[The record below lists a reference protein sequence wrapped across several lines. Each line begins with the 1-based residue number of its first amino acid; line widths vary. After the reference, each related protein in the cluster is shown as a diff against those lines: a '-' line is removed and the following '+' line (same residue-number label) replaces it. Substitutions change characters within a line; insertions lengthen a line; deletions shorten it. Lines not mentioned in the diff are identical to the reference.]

1 MLKFTFP
8 ISVLL
13 ILCLAG
19 CEGSNVLLVKEAGID
34 AAKAITLSD
43 EAVKN
48 MAKESSAYADSQH
61 RVASPE
67 NEHAKRLKRLVGDH
81 HQESGVDFNYKIYLA
96 KEVNAFAMAD
106 GTIRIYSGL
115 MDMLNDDEL
124 RFVIGHEM
132 GHIAMKHIHKKLQLA
147 YGSSAVRKAIAS
159 IDGLAGNIAR
169 SQLGGF
175 VQSLMG
181 AQFSQFEEKE
191 ADDYGLT
198 FMKKQGYETRAAVS
212 ALKKIAKLG
221 NDHSF
226 LSSHPEPGKRAERLK
241 LQIEGKTSS
250 IEEHK
255 QNLFYKFREL
265 LNVAYEKLIAII
277 HWAASILPL
286 H

>member
-1 MLKFTFP
+1 MPKFTFS
-8 ISVLL
+8 ILAFL

-19 CEGSNVLLVKEAGID
+19 CEGSNVLLVTEAGVD
-34 AAKAITLSD
+34 AVKAITLSD
-43 EAVKN
+43 ATVLD
-48 MAKESSAYADSQH
+48 MAKKSSAYADNQH
-61 RVASPE
+61 RVAPPE
-67 NEHAKRLKRLVGDH
+67 NVYAKRLKRLVGDH
-81 HQESGVDFNYKIYLA
+81 QQVSGVDFNYKIYLA

-115 MDMLNDDEL
+115 MDMLNDDEF

-147 YGSSAVRKAIAS
+147 YGSSAMRKAIAS

-169 SQLGGF
+169 SQLGEF

-198 FMKKQGYETRAAVS
+198 FMKNQGYDTKSAVS

-255 QNLFYKFREL
+255 QSLFYKFKEL
-265 LNVAYEKLIAII
+265 LTVAYEKLIAIV
-277 HWAASILPL
+277 HWVVSLN
-286 H
+286 

>member
-1 MLKFTFP
+1 MHKFIFL
-8 ISVLL
+8 ILFLL
-13 ILCLAG
+13 IICLAG
-19 CEGSNVLLVKEAGID
+19 CEGSNVLLVKEAGVD
-34 AAKAITLSD
+34 AVKAITLSD
-43 EAVKN
+43 EAVQN
-48 MAKESSAYADSQH
+48 MAKKSSAYADSQH
-61 RVASPE
+61 RVAPPE
-67 NEHAKRLKRLVGDH
+67 NEYAKRLKRLVGDH
-81 HQESGVDFNYKIYLA
+81 HQESGIDFNYKIYLA

-147 YGSSAVRKAIAS
+147 YGSSAVRKAIAT
-159 IDGLAGNIAR
+159 IDGPAGDIAR

-175 VQSLMG
+175 VQGLMG

-198 FMKKQGYETRAAVS
+198 FMRKQGYDTKAAVS
-212 ALKKIAKLG
+212 ALNKIAKLG

-226 LSSHPEPGKRAERLK
+226 LSSHPAPGKRAERLK

-250 IEEHK
+250 IEEGK
-255 QNLFYKFREL
+255 QSLSYKFKEL
-265 LNVAYEKLIAII
+265 LNVAYEKLMAIVQ
-277 HWAASILPL
+277 WVASFF
-286 H
+286 

>member
-1 MLKFTFP
+1 MPKFIFL
-8 ISVLL
+8 ILVFL
-13 ILCLAG
+13 ILCLTG
-19 CEGSNVLLVKEAGID
+19 CEGSDISLVKEASVD
-34 AAKAITLSD
+34 AVKAITLSD
-43 EAVKN
+43 EAVQI
-48 MAKESSAYADSQH
+48 MAKKSSAYADSQH
-61 RVASPE
+61 RVASPD
-67 NEHAKRLKRLVGDH
+67 NDYAKRLKRLVGDN
-81 HQESGVDFNYKIYLA
+81 HQESGVNFNYKIYLV

-132 GHIAMKHIHKKLQLA
+132 GHIVMKHIHKKLQLA
-147 YGSSAVRKAIAS
+147 YGSSAARKAIAS
-159 IDGLAGNIAR
+159 IDGLAGDIAR

-191 ADDYGLT
+191 ADDYGLR
-198 FMKKQGYETRAAVS
+198 FMKNQGYDIESAVS

-241 LQIEGKTSS
+241 LQIEGKASS

-255 QNLFYKFREL
+255 QNLYYKFKEL
-265 LNVAYEKLIAII
+265 LNVAYEKLIAFIN
-277 HWAASILPL
+277 WVVSILLL